1 MAKITILFGLLLI
14 VLGVVGYVGTGWKAP
29 TALIPMYVGIV
40 FTILGFLAR
49 RGSQKK
55 RMTVMHIAVTL
66 GALGFLGT
74 VLSIWKFIQMEVG
87 HAVVRPIAVEDQ
99 AVFSVMMLIY
109 VLLCVRSFIKARRT
123 PPIEGTGQ
131 QQPSQAAS

>member
-1 MAKITILFGLLLI
+1 MAKVTILFGLLLI
-14 VLGVVGYVGTGWKAP
+14 VLGVVGYVGTGWQAP
-29 TALIPMYVGIV
+29 TALIPMYFGIV

-66 GALGFLGT
+66 GLLGFLVT
-74 VLSIWKFIQMEVG
+74 VLSIWDFIRMEMG
-87 HAVVRPIAVEDQ
+87 HAMARPIAVEDR
-99 AVFSVMMLIY
+99 AFFSMLLLIY

-123 PPIEGTGQ
+123 PPAEGTPQ
-131 QQPSQAAS
+131 QGPIAG

>member
-1 MAKITILFGLLLI
+1 MAKVTILFGLLLI
-14 VLGVVGYVGTGWKAP
+14 VLGVVGYVGTGWRAP
-29 TALIPMYVGIV
+29 TALIPMYFGIV

-66 GALGFLGT
+66 GLLGFLGT
-74 VLSIWKFIQMEVG
+74 VLSIWKFIRMEMG

-99 AVFSVMMLIY
+99 AVFSFMMLIY

-123 PPIEGTGQ
+123 RVEGGE
-131 QQPSQAAS
+131 QQPTAS

>member
-14 VLGVVGYVGTGWKAP
+14 VLGVTGYVGTGWQAP
-29 TALIPMYVGIV
+29 TALIPMYFGIV

-49 RGSQKK
+49 RGSQKR

-66 GALGFLGT
+66 GLLGFLGT
-74 VLSIWKFIQMEVG
+74 ALSIWQFIELMMG
-87 HAVVRPIAVEDQ
+87 HSMPRPIAVEDK
-99 AVFSVMMLIY
+99 AVFSFLMLIY

-123 PPIEGTGQ
+123 PPAGGEPQ
-131 QQPSQAAS
+131 ASQLTS

>member
-1 MAKITILFGLLLI
+1 MAKVTILFGLLLI
-14 VLGVVGYVGTGWKAP
+14 VLGVAGYVGTGWRAP
-29 TALIPMYVGIV
+29 TALIPMYFGIV

-66 GALGFLGT
+66 GLLGFLGT
-74 VLSIWKFIQMEVG
+74 VMSIWKFIRMETG

-99 AVFSVMMLIY
+99 AVFSSMMLIY

-123 PPIEGTGQ
+123 RVESGE
-131 QQPSQAAS
+131 QQPTAR

>member
-1 MAKITILFGLLLI
+1 MAKVTILFGLLLI
-14 VLGVVGYVGTGWKAP
+14 VLGVVGFVGTGWKAP

-55 RMTVMHIAVTL
+55 RMLVMHIAVTL

-74 VLSIWKFIQMEVG
+74 AVSIWDFIQMERG
-87 HAVVRPIAVEDQ
+87 HAMARPIAVEDR
-99 AVFSVMMLIY
+99 AVFSVMLLIY

-123 PPIEGTGQ
+123 PAVSDP
-131 QQPSQAAS
+131 QAAA

>member
-1 MAKITILFGLLLI
+1 MAIVTILFGLLLI
-14 VLGVVGYVGTGWKAP
+14 ILGVAGYVGTGWQAP

-40 FTILGFLAR
+40 FTILGLLAR
-49 RGSQKK
+49 RASQKR

-66 GALGFLGT
+66 AALCFLLT
-74 VLSIWKFIQMEVG
+74 SLNIWYFVRMEMG
-87 HAVVRPIAVEDQ
+87 HAMARPIAVEDN

-123 PPIEGTGQ
+123 PPAEGSG
-131 QQPSQAAS
+131 QQPSQVAS

>member
-1 MAKITILFGLLLI
+1 MAKVTILFGLLLI

-29 TALIPMYVGIV
+29 TALIPMYFGIV

-49 RGSQKK
+49 SGSQKK

-66 GALGFLGT
+66 GLVGFLGT
-74 VLSIWKFIQMEVG
+74 VVSIWKFIEMEMG
-87 HAVVRPIAVEDQ
+87 HPMVRPIAVEDQ

-109 VLLCVRSFIKARRT
+109 VLLCVRSFIHARRARVGSG
-123 PPIEGTGQ
+123 E
-131 QQPSQAAS
+131 QPTQAAS

>member
-1 MAKITILFGLLLI
+1 MAKVTILFGLLLI
-14 VLGVVGYVGTGWKAP
+14 VLGVAGYVGTGWRAP
-29 TALIPMYVGIV
+29 TALIPMYFGIV

-66 GALGFLGT
+66 GLLGFLGT
-74 VLSIWKFIQMEVG
+74 VLSIWKFIRMETG

-99 AVFSVMMLIY
+99 AVFSFMMLIY

-123 PPIEGTGQ
+123 RVESGE
-131 QQPSQAAS
+131 QQPAAS

>member
-1 MAKITILFGLLLI
+1 MAKVTILFGLLLI
-14 VLGVVGYVGTGWKAP
+14 VLGVVGFVGTGWKAP

-40 FTILGFLAR
+40 FTILGFFAR

-55 RMTVMHIAVTL
+55 RMLVMHIAVTL
-66 GALGFLGT
+66 AVLGFLGT
-74 VLSIWKFIQMEVG
+74 VLSIWKFIQMETG
-87 HAVVRPIAVEDQ
+87 HAMPRPIAVEDQ

-123 PPIEGTGQ
+123 PAIRDQ
-131 QQPSQAAS
+131 QTAA